1 MVICLKIHATLHA
14 DLWGHCPLV
23 TVCPPLHRC
32 HKNVAIRETL
42 IRVILLYVPL
52 CIDVIKMWPYGL
64 YKQNRWRKEPSVIN
78 KKPTSTGLYQV
89 IHIKQ
94 YPKAPMNLDTF
105 LPPDTKMRTFTLAIF
120 PFALLVATITT
131 VNSGK
136 VILGP
141 GDVGAQILGPADMG
155 LDECPEGSYLFMHEG
170 EKRCCCQKGCCMSN
184 CQTDKVPVPPES
196 CLANVPGGAT
206 WKLNKETGNFQAT
219 RCKRIFNAEDMGL
232 DKCPEGS
239 KLYMHKG
246 EERCCCGYGCCMSGC
261 RFLVPPESC
270 LANVPGGA
278 RWRMNSTTG
287 QFQAITCGKL
297 VYMCKELVNTLHR

>member
-1 MVICLKIHATLHA
+1 
-14 DLWGHCPLV
+14 
-23 TVCPPLHRC
+23 
-32 HKNVAIRETL
+32 
-42 IRVILLYVPL
+42 
-52 CIDVIKMWPYGL
+52 
-64 YKQNRWRKEPSVIN
+64 
-78 KKPTSTGLYQV
+78 
-89 IHIKQ
+89 
-94 YPKAPMNLDTF
+94 
-105 LPPDTKMRTFTLAIF
+105 MRTFALPIF
-120 PFALLVATITT
+120 ASALLVATITT

-136 VILGP
+136 VFIGP
-141 GDVGAQILGPADMG
+141 EDVGAQILGPADMG
-155 LDECPEGSYLFMHEG
+155 LDECPEGSYLFMHGG

-239 KLYMHKG
+239 KLYMHEG
-246 EERCCCGYGCCMSGC
+246 EERCCCGDGCCMSGC
-261 RFLVPPESC
+261 RWKVPPESC

-287 QFQAITCGKL
+287 QFQAITCGKW
-297 VYMCKELVNTLHR
+297 VYMCEELVNTLHTKCKQL